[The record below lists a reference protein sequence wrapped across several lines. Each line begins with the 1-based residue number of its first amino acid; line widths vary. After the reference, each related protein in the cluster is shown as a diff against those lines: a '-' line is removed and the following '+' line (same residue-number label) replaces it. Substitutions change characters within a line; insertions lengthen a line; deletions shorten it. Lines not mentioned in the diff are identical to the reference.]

1 MNVWL
6 LKNVMEGIMNE
17 IYVCLSFCFFP
28 IFQLVFRFCVCVC
41 VLCRFSAKPF
51 KDLWL
56 TKYKRFKKIHKHLT
70 FLMVLVCHFLSRFE
84 YFYMLEWML
93 KRWKRILLKW
103 NVWQDKYII
112 LIVFIAFWSV
122 WSLSKRIT
130 EGFGD
135 FERWCLWFS

>member
-1 MNVWL
+1 MFDC
-6 LKNVMEGIMNE
+6 LKMWWRVLWMRFMYAFYFVSSLFFNSCFVFF
-17 IYVCLSFCFFP
+17 CL
-28 IFQLVFRFCVCVC
+28 CVC